1 MRRSQSSSRFRL
13 HLSRG
18 LLSDNATCET
28 VNLAAMATPTV
39 LSAKATALDS
49 SKKHKHAS
57 ARDVGFNSDN
67 NTTANRQLPS
77 KNHVRLQAQEPL
89 SSSVGAGAHEGS
101 DGEEDA
107 EEDEEDDD
115 DDDEKSL
122 YDDILDGVDLDPYV
136 NGTTRLHASTCTNET
151 DHIPDGSM
159 DIDERE
165 ITALL
170 SYLREKGPKAF
181 FEEALGE
188 RQYPPRLLG
197 IAFGIKPTL
206 PVNDETFLRL
216 LGHAVTRAF
225 YKRKKLTQY
234 NTVDDA
240 ARLIKES
247 HKIIVITGAGISTSL
262 GIPDFRSKGTGFYDK
277 VAARGYSEPQDV
289 FDIYEFDRDPTLFY
303 DLAGDILPD
312 QKLGVTPTHA
322 FIKLLQDKGQL
333 RRNYTQNID
342 DLESLA
348 GISRDKTM
356 YVA

>member
-1 MRRSQSSSRFRL
+1 
-13 HLSRG
+13 
-18 LLSDNATCET
+18 
-28 VNLAAMATPTV
+28 MATPTV

-57 ARDVGFNSDN
+57 ARDVGFNSEN

-115 DDDEKSL
+115 DDEKSF